1 MTEHDTMT
9 TTRRSELAP
18 FIVDLLDFME
28 EKIQEAVADEA
39 SRAVA
44 IGEAAGAAPLLR
56 DRLREDDFM
65 KANFMLLFEHQVYDT
80 KASWW
85 KYLATVDRAEFEKE
99 TAGLVGPEG
108 ILTLLRTVVAE
119 GPGIS

>member
-1 MTEHDTMT
+1 MT

-18 FIVDLLDFME
+18 FILDLLDFME
-28 EKIQEAVADEA
+28 EKIQEALADEA
-39 SRAVA
+39 SRAGA

-65 KANFMLLFEHQVYDT
+65 KANFMLLFEIQVYGAEVAWWRDL
-80 KASWW
+80 ASM
-85 KYLATVDRAEFEKE
+85 DRAEFEKE

-108 ILTLLRTVVAE
+108 ILSLLRTVVAE
-119 GPGIS
+119 DPGIS

>member
-1 MTEHDTMT
+1 MTT
-9 TTRRSELAP
+9 TTRRSDLAP
-18 FIVDLLDFME
+18 FILDLLDFME
-28 EKIQEAVADEA
+28 EKIHEALADEA
-39 SRAVA
+39 SRAGA

-80 KASWW
+80 EAAWW
-85 KYLATVDRAEFEKE
+85 KYRTTVDRAEFEKE
-99 TAGLVGPEG
+99 TANLVGPEG
-108 ILTLLRTVVAE
+108 ILALLRTVVAD

>member
-1 MTEHDTMT
+1 MTSH
-9 TTRRSELAP
+9 RRSEFVP
-18 FIVDLLDFME
+18 FVLDLLDFME
-28 EKIQEAVADEA
+28 EKILEALADEA
-39 SRAVA
+39 SRAGA

-80 KASWW
+80 EAAWW
-85 KYLATVDRAEFEKE
+85 KYLATVERAEFEKE

-108 ILTLLRTVVAE
+108 ILTLLRTVVAD